1 MIRKTIVGT
10 ALAVMLAL
18 VPGSAALASGQPGA
32 SCGAAGATSS
42 PAGFNT
48 AGFAYAGTQYAGSE
62 GTHSLVSGNAHA
74 VSQYDIACVNVT
86 SAGH

>member
-32 SCGAAGATSS
+32 SCGSAGATSS

-48 AGFAYAGTQYAGSE
+48 AGFVYAGTQYAGSK

>member
-1 MIRKTIVGT
+1 MGGRTMVGT

-18 VPGSAALASGQPGA
+18 APGSAALASGQPGA
-32 SCGAAGATSS
+32 TCGAAGATSS

-62 GTHSLVSGNAHA
+62 GTHSLASGNAHA

>member
-18 VPGSAALASGQPGA
+18 VPGSAALACGQPGA

-48 AGFAYAGTQYAGSE
+48 PGFVYAGTQYAGSE